1 MKRSFFYLLLT
12 VFCFSFTT
20 KSSLVPSSYFAPHEK
35 LEYRVHYGFINAGE
49 AIIEVHPQLHKVN
62 DKICYKASV
71 AGHSSG
77 AFDLALRIRD
87 TWVTYID
94 TLTTSPQKF
103 HRHIEEGK
111 YRLKENVFYDYA
123 KGIATVERE
132 GKNEKDKEAKTYPI
146 PKTIQDLVS
155 GYFYLRTLDY
165 NHFKLGDTIKINA
178 FLEDK
183 LYDFRIRYLGKTTV
197 DTKFGAIKALKLSP
211 IMPSNS
217 LFNGENSIKLWLS
230 DDKNRVALKI
240 EAELFVGSVEIDL
253 KSYQGLLNP
262 ISFNK

>member
-1 MKRSFFYLLLT
+1 MKRPFFYFLLIAS
-12 VFCFSFTT
+12 CFSFTG
-20 KSSLVPSSYFAPHEK
+20 KKNIAPQSYFGPHEK

-49 AIIEVHPQLHKVN
+49 AIIEIHPQLHKVN
-62 DKICYKASV
+62 DKICYKASII
-71 AGHSSG
+71 GHSSN

-94 TLTTSPQKF
+94 TVTTIPQKF
-103 HRHIEEGK
+103 HRNIEEGH
-111 YRLKENVFYDYA
+111 YRLKENVFYDYT

-132 GKNEKDKEAKTYPI
+132 GKNEKDKEIKTYPV
-146 PKTIQDLVS
+146 PKRVQDLVS

-165 NHFKLGDTIKINA
+165 NHFRIGDTIKINA

-197 DTKFGAIKALKLSP
+197 DTKFGSIKAFKLSP
-211 IMPSNS
+211 IMPTNS

-230 DDKNRVALKI
+230 DDKNRIALKI

-253 KSYQGLLNP
+253 KSYQGLHNP
-262 ISFNK
+262 VFFNK